1 VKIRLSYAQKVTYPE
16 PLIREIN
23 MLVGVVSDTHGNL
36 AGVKKLMAHLD
47 SRGISTVIHLG
58 DDYGDL
64 DLLEMAGFQVIG
76 VPGVYCPEY
85 SQEHIPNRRVVDLE
99 GASLF
104 LTHTP
109 TRHRLDAPKDSDPS
123 AQTGQV
129 HLVLYG
135 HTHAPAIEVR
145 QGTIWLNPGHL
156 RDREDRGHPPTF
168 AVLEI
173 FPASVRIEI
182 FRLADGELLVAAD
195 YPLLSQT

>member
-1 VKIRLSYAQKVTYPE
+1 
-16 PLIREIN
+16 

-36 AGVKKLMAHLD
+36 AGVKQLKAHLE
-47 SRGISTVIHLG
+47 SRGVSTVIHLG

-64 DLLEMAGFQVIG
+64 DLLELAGFQVLG

-85 SQEHIPNRRVVDLE
+85 SQDHIPNRRVVELN
-99 GASLF
+99 GVNLF

-109 TRHRLDAPKDSDPS
+109 TRHRLDAPADPDPHS
-123 AQTGQV
+123 QTGQV
-129 HLVLYG
+129 ELVLYG
-135 HTHAPAIEVR
+135 HTHAPAIKMR

-156 RDREDRGHPPTF
+156 RDRKDRGHPPTF

-173 FPASVRIEI
+173 FPSSVRIEI
-182 FRLADGELLVAAD
+182 FRLADGELLVTEG